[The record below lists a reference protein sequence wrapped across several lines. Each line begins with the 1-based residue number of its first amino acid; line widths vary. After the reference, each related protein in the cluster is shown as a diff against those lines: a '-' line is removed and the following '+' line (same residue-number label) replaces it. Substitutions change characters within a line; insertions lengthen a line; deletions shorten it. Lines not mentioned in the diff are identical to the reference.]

1 MEQAYLDLGRKLL
14 EEGHRK
20 EDRTGTGTL
29 SLFGYQMRFDLQK
42 RFSFVN
48 NETSTF
54 WLDQKR
60 TALVF

>member
-29 SLFGYQMRFDLQK
+29 SLLHTKCGLICKKGFLC
-42 RFSFVN
+42 
-48 NETSTF
+48 
-54 WLDQKR
+54 
-60 TALVF
+60 

>member
-1 MEQAYLDLGRKLL
+1 MGRRLGGKRMEQAYLDLGRKLL

-42 RFSFVN
+42 GF
-48 NETSTF
+48 
-54 WLDQKR
+54 LC
-60 TALVF
+60 